1 VSVVA
6 NVAINVDS
14 RNAVTQ
20 LQRFETAT
28 KSAAAGVA
36 GLVASLGAGF
46 AFAQLIKSAS
56 QFEADLSEIGKTA
69 GASEKQI
76 AGLAV
81 ALKSLS
87 APSKTNLAPSILAA
101 GVKDLVAQGLKLNDA
116 VASME
121 TLGKV
126 AVATNSEL
134 TDVTKTGFQLQSALK
149 IKPTELKATF
159 DALAFAG
166 KAGAFELKDM
176 AQFMPTIAS
185 AATSLGIQGKDGA
198 VALAAMM
205 QMVRK
210 DAPGAAEASTRLTD
224 ALLKMTAPD
233 AVKNFT
239 KFGVDIETVLK
250 KAVKDGINPMDAAIG
265 ELIRVTGKDPFKLS
279 QIFGDKE
286 AKLAL
291 MSLMKYKEEYEKL
304 KAAAGGT
311 AAAGTVQADFEKSL
325 KTFNGQLQTLQT
337 SGELAALSLGAKLL
351 PILTRL
357 IEEILPIV
365 NGVASFVDGMGQVPK
380 PVIDAAIGIGKV
392 IIQLMLIDK
401 ALKIAMATAALFRG
415 AMLLLTAQTTLAGAA
430 ALTGQAR
437 FLMLSGGIKGA
448 GGVAAA
454 ATPLVNGLA
463 SALGRLAA
471 LGIITVGVN
480 YVSNVVGEA
489 MSLRQL
495 QERRTK
501 GGAAATFKGATRET
515 VVAAQDAQRKNLA
528 ALAKKE
534 KARQEKLT
542 KDNALY
548 QMPIIGPLALA
559 AASPFIAGE
568 QNKLLEQGLFAKG
581 VLGLDPSKFKPSTPT
596 TKPDLTQ
603 DPPPGVTPIGGKGS
617 NKAADEAKQVAE
629 QIRASQVQLTLAQD
643 LFAIEGRLQEAQL
656 AGNDQLMLA
665 RNAQK
670 ELAELASQ
678 RADIVANKEM
688 PALAKKNVLN
698 KLAIDAATV
707 SNKLGFDL
715 AKIEQ
720 DRTKSFGEIIADL
733 EFELKLKSAATE
745 EAREQLRLEN
755 ELRKLKG
762 QGFTDE
768 QVGQITA
775 KKTQL
780 AAPDTAAQAIEKRIG
795 TLKTEIADL
804 TNIGNIA
811 IKVADGIGAA
821 FGQAFEGLITGSMSA
836 QEALGNFFKSIG
848 DMFINMATEIIAKQ
862 MVLITL
868 GFIMKAL
875 GLLGSAGKVSDLNAP
890 QSINNPLGVP
900 GDFFE
905 LPKEGRPYA
914 KGATFS
920 NGIAKFASGG
930 IVGSPTLFPFANGG
944 AMQMG
949 LMGEAGP
956 EAIMPLQ
963 RGADGSL
970 GVRAAM
976 GGNGMG
982 GSSSPILNMNF
993 ETSTINGVEYVSRD
1007 QLELAMAQTRR
1018 QASRD
1023 GANKGMAMTLDKIQQ
1038 SPQTRRRIG
1047 M

>member
-20 LQRFETAT
+20 LQRFENAT

-36 GLVASLGAGF
+36 GLVASLGAGL

-56 QFEADLSEIGKTA
+56 QFEAELSEIGKTA
-69 GASEKQI
+69 GASEKEI
-76 AGLAV
+76 ANLAV
-81 ALKSLS
+81 ALKGLS

-185 AATSLGIQGKDGA
+185 AATSLGIKGKDGA

-250 KAVKDGINPMDAAIG
+250 KAVKDGINPMDAAIE

-337 SGELAALSLGAKLL
+337 SGELVALSLGSKLL
-351 PILTRL
+351 PILARL
-357 IEEILPIV
+357 IEEILPVV
-365 NGVASFVDGMGQVPK
+365 NGVASFVEGMGQVPK

-392 IIQLMLIDK
+392 IIQLMLVDK

-415 AMLLLTAQTTLAGAA
+415 AMLLLTTQTTLAGAA

-437 FLMLSGGIKGA
+437 LLMLAGGIKGA
-448 GGVAAA
+448 GVAAA
-454 ATPLVNGLA
+454 ASAATVNLLKVALLGLLRFGLITLAIEIVVSGLGKLAEVQARMNAITKGSTKQFAEQVGGSATSRQEIENLKKQNREERARRVQEQKDVRFPLFTA
-463 SALGRLAA
+463 QDDIARQA
-471 LGIITVGVN
+471 ITQLDTRF
-480 YVSNVVGEA
+480 A
-489 MSLRQL
+489 QL
-495 QERRTK
+495 QTMGERARFATP
-501 GGAAATFKGATRET
+501 AARA
-515 VVAAQDAQRKNLA
+515 VSDA
-528 ALAKKE
+528 
-534 KARQEKLT
+534 
-542 KDNALY
+542 NAL
-548 QMPIIGPLALA
+548 
-559 AASPFIAGE
+559 
-568 QNKLLEQGLFAKG
+568 N
-581 VLGLDPSKFKPSTPT
+581 
-596 TKPDLTQ
+596 
-603 DPPPGVTPIGGKGS
+603 TPIGATVGGTTATGPTGGKP
-617 NKAADEAKQVAE
+617 KAASDEAANAAKRIAE

-643 LFAIEGRLQEAQL
+643 IFAIEGRLQEAQL
-656 AGNDQLMLA
+656 AGNDQLVLA

-670 ELAELASQ
+670 ELAQIASQ

-688 PALAKKNVLN
+688 PALEKKNVLD

-707 SNKLGFDL
+707 SGKLGFDL

-720 DRTKSFGEIIADL
+720 DRTKSFDEIIAGL
-733 EFELKLKSAATE
+733 ESELKLKQATTE

-755 ELRKLKG
+755 ELRKLEG

-768 QVGQITA
+768 QVGQITGLQA
-775 KKTQL
+775 QI
-780 AAPDTAAQAIEKRIG
+780 AAPDTAAQTIEKRIG
-795 TLKTEIADL
+795 ALKDEITDL

-811 IKVADGIGAA
+811 IAVADGIGAA
-821 FGQAFEGLITGSMSA
+821 FGQAFQGLISGSMSA
-836 QEALGNFFKSIG
+836 KEALSGFFKSVA
-848 DMFINMATEIIAKQ
+848 DMFLEMAAQIIAKQ
-862 MVLITL
+862 ITMIIL
-868 GFIMKAL
+868 QTILKAL
-875 GLLGSAGKVSDLNAP
+875 GGAP
-890 QSINNPLGVP
+890 G
-900 GDFFE
+900 
-905 LPKEGRPYA
+905 
-914 KGATFS
+914 
-920 NGIAKFASGG
+920 
-930 IVGSPTLFPFANGG
+930 
-944 AMQMG
+944 
-949 LMGEAGP
+949 
-956 EAIMPLQ
+956 
-963 RGADGSL
+963 
-970 GVRAAM
+970 
-976 GGNGMG
+976 G
-982 GSSSPILNMNF
+982 GSSSNAAGFGGSFDAGIPAIGNTTDFSGAFKMRAMGGPVSSQQPYIVGERGPELFVPGSNGGVMSNNDLRSAMGSRPSSNGSPVLNMSF
-993 ETSTINGVEYVSRD
+993 QSTTINGVEYVSRD
-1007 QLELAMAQTRR
+1007 QLEAAMAQTRR
-1018 QASRD
+1018 DASND
-1023 GANKGMAMTLDKIQQ
+1023 GAKRGMSMTLDKLQQ
-1038 SPQTRRRIG
+1038 SPSTRRKVGI
-1047 M
+1047 

>member
-1 VSVVA
+1 MSVVA

-20 LQRFETAT
+20 LQRFENAT

-36 GLVASLGAGF
+36 GLVASLGAGL

-56 QFEADLSEIGKTA
+56 QFEAELSEIGKTA
-69 GASEKQI
+69 GASEKEI
-76 AGLAV
+76 ANLAV
-81 ALKSLS
+81 ALKGLS

-185 AATSLGIQGKDGA
+185 AATSLGIKGKDGA

-250 KAVKDGINPMDAAIG
+250 KAVKDGINPMDAAIE

-291 MSLMKYKEEYEKL
+291 MSLMKYKEEYENL

-337 SGELAALSLGAKLL
+337 SGELVALSLGSKLS
-351 PILTRL
+351 PILARL
-357 IEEILPIV
+357 IEEILPVV
-365 NGVASFVDGMGQVPK
+365 NGVASFVEGMGQVPK

-392 IIQLMLIDK
+392 IIQLMLVDK

-415 AMLLLTAQTTLAGAA
+415 AMLLLTTQTTLAGAA

-437 FLMLSGGIKGA
+437 LLMLAGGIKGA
-448 GGVAAA
+448 GVAAA
-454 ATPLVNGLA
+454 ASAATVNLLKVALLGLLRFGLITLAIEIVVSGLGKLAEVQARMNAITKGSTKQFAEQVGGSATSRQEIENLKKQNREERARRVQEQKDVRFPLFTA
-463 SALGRLAA
+463 QDDIARQA
-471 LGIITVGVN
+471 ITQLDTRF
-480 YVSNVVGEA
+480 A
-489 MSLRQL
+489 QL
-495 QERRTK
+495 QTMGERARFATP
-501 GGAAATFKGATRET
+501 AARA
-515 VVAAQDAQRKNLA
+515 VSDA
-528 ALAKKE
+528 
-534 KARQEKLT
+534 
-542 KDNALY
+542 NAL
-548 QMPIIGPLALA
+548 
-559 AASPFIAGE
+559 
-568 QNKLLEQGLFAKG
+568 N
-581 VLGLDPSKFKPSTPT
+581 
-596 TKPDLTQ
+596 
-603 DPPPGVTPIGGKGS
+603 TPIGATVGGTTATGPTGGKP
-617 NKAADEAKQVAE
+617 KAASDEAANAAKRIAE

-643 LFAIEGRLQEAQL
+643 IFAIEGRLQEAQL
-656 AGNDQLMLA
+656 AGNDQLVLA

-670 ELAELASQ
+670 ELAQIASQ

-688 PALAKKNVLN
+688 PALEKKNVLD

-707 SNKLGFDL
+707 SGKLGFDL

-720 DRTKSFGEIIADL
+720 DRTKSFDEIIAGL
-733 EFELKLKSAATE
+733 ESELKLKQATTE

-755 ELRKLKG
+755 ELRKLEG

-768 QVGQITA
+768 QVGQITGLQA
-775 KKTQL
+775 QI
-780 AAPDTAAQAIEKRIG
+780 AAPDTAAQTIEKRIG
-795 TLKTEIADL
+795 ALKDEITDL

-811 IKVADGIGAA
+811 ITVADGIGAA
-821 FGQAFEGLITGSMSA
+821 FGQAFQGLISGSMSA
-836 QEALGNFFKSIG
+836 KEALSGFFKSVA
-848 DMFINMATEIIAKQ
+848 DMFLEMAAQIIAKQ
-862 MVLITL
+862 ITMIIL
-868 GFIMKAL
+868 QTILKAL
-875 GLLGSAGKVSDLNAP
+875 GGAPGGGGS
-890 QSINNPLGVP
+890 
-900 GDFFE
+900 
-905 LPKEGRPYA
+905 
-914 KGATFS
+914 
-920 NGIAKFASGG
+920 SGG
-930 IVGSPTLFPFANGG
+930 AAGFGGSFDSGIPAIGNTTSFAGVFGRANGG
-944 AMQMG
+944 PAAG
-949 LMGEAGP
+949 GTPYLVGERGP
-956 EAIMPLQ
+956 ELFVP
-963 RGADGSL
+963 GSNG
-970 GVRAAM
+970 GVMSNNDLRSAM
-976 GGNGMG
+976 GSRPSSNG
-982 GSSSPILNMNF
+982 SPVLNMSF
-993 ETSTINGVEYVSRD
+993 QSTTINGVEYVSRD
-1007 QLELAMAQTRR
+1007 QLEAAMAQTRR
-1018 QASRD
+1018 DASND
-1023 GANKGMAMTLDKIQQ
+1023 GAKRGMSMTLDKLQQ
-1038 SPQTRRRIG
+1038 SPSTRRKVGI
-1047 M
+1047 

>member
-1 VSVVA
+1 MSVVA

-20 LQRFETAT
+20 LQRFENAT

-36 GLVASLGAGF
+36 GLVASLGAGL

-56 QFEADLSEIGKTA
+56 QFEAELSEIGKTA
-69 GASEKQI
+69 GASEKEI
-76 AGLAV
+76 ANLAV
-81 ALKSLS
+81 ALKGLS

-185 AATSLGIQGKDGA
+185 AATSLGIKGKDGA

-250 KAVKDGINPMDAAIG
+250 KAVKDGINPMDAAIE

-291 MSLMKYKEEYEKL
+291 MSLMKYKEEYENL

-337 SGELAALSLGAKLL
+337 SGELVALSLGSKLL
-351 PILTRL
+351 PILARL
-357 IEEILPIV
+357 IEEILPVV
-365 NGVASFVDGMGQVPK
+365 NGVASFVEGMGQVPK

-392 IIQLMLIDK
+392 IIQLMLVDK

-415 AMLLLTAQTTLAGAA
+415 AMLLLTTQTTLAGAA

-437 FLMLSGGIKGA
+437 LLMLAGGIKGA
-448 GGVAAA
+448 GVAAA
-454 ATPLVNGLA
+454 ASAATVNLLKVALLGLLRFGLITLAIEIVVSGLGKLAEVQARMNAITKGSTKQFAEQVGGSATSRQEIENLKKQNREERARRVQEQKDVRFPLFTA
-463 SALGRLAA
+463 QDDIARQA
-471 LGIITVGVN
+471 ITQLDTRF
-480 YVSNVVGEA
+480 A
-489 MSLRQL
+489 QL
-495 QERRTK
+495 QTMGERARFATP
-501 GGAAATFKGATRET
+501 AARA
-515 VVAAQDAQRKNLA
+515 VSDA
-528 ALAKKE
+528 
-534 KARQEKLT
+534 
-542 KDNALY
+542 NAL
-548 QMPIIGPLALA
+548 
-559 AASPFIAGE
+559 
-568 QNKLLEQGLFAKG
+568 N
-581 VLGLDPSKFKPSTPT
+581 
-596 TKPDLTQ
+596 
-603 DPPPGVTPIGGKGS
+603 TPIGATVGGTTATGPTGGKP
-617 NKAADEAKQVAE
+617 KAASDEAANAAKRIAE

-643 LFAIEGRLQEAQL
+643 IFAIEGRLQEAQL
-656 AGNDQLMLA
+656 AGNDQLVLA

-670 ELAELASQ
+670 ELAQIASQ

-688 PALAKKNVLN
+688 PALEKKNVLD

-707 SNKLGFDL
+707 SGKLGFDL

-720 DRTKSFGEIIADL
+720 DRTKSFDEIIAGL
-733 EFELKLKSAATE
+733 ESELKLKQATTE

-755 ELRKLKG
+755 ELRKLEG

-768 QVGQITA
+768 QVGQITGLQA
-775 KKTQL
+775 QI
-780 AAPDTAAQAIEKRIG
+780 AAPDTAAQTIEKRIG
-795 TLKTEIADL
+795 ALKDEITDL

-811 IKVADGIGAA
+811 ITVADGIGAA
-821 FGQAFEGLITGSMSA
+821 FGQAFQGLISGSMSA
-836 QEALGNFFKSIG
+836 KEALSGFFKSVA
-848 DMFINMATEIIAKQ
+848 DMFLEMAAQIIAKQ
-862 MVLITL
+862 ITMIIL
-868 GFIMKAL
+868 QTILKAL
-875 GLLGSAGKVSDLNAP
+875 GGAPGGGGS
-890 QSINNPLGVP
+890 
-900 GDFFE
+900 
-905 LPKEGRPYA
+905 
-914 KGATFS
+914 
-920 NGIAKFASGG
+920 SGG
-930 IVGSPTLFPFANGG
+930 AAGFGGSFDSGIPAIGNTTSFAGVFGRANGG
-944 AMQMG
+944 PAAG
-949 LMGEAGP
+949 GTPYLVGERGP
-956 EAIMPLQ
+956 ELFVP
-963 RGADGSL
+963 GSNG
-970 GVRAAM
+970 GVMSNNDLRSAM
-976 GGNGMG
+976 GSRPSSNG
-982 GSSSPILNMNF
+982 SPVLNMSF
-993 ETSTINGVEYVSRD
+993 QSTTINGVEYVSRD
-1007 QLELAMAQTRR
+1007 QLEAAMAQTRR
-1018 QASRD
+1018 DASND
-1023 GANKGMAMTLDKIQQ
+1023 GAKRGMSMTLDKLQQ
-1038 SPQTRRRIG
+1038 SPSTRRKVGI
-1047 M
+1047 